1 MNGYLLFDE
10 LLCGISFKPCFFS
23 KNVKSRLPL
32 CTKNASDN
40 VNKILV
46 VDDEK
51 DIVDLIKKLYAKIP
65 RQPERH

>member
-1 MNGYLLFDE
+1 ME
-10 LLCGISFKPCFFS
+10 S
-23 KNVKSRLPL
+23 KKKWEDKVPL
-32 CTKNASDN
+32 IM